1 MNPTPFFK
9 NPRSPAPY
17 PYQTR
22 YPWRYFTSQKPALKP
37 KALFSTYMR
46 IYIYLLLAL
55 GAFSCVSHQQLVNFN
70 QGPLPTQPE
79 TILNALD
86 LKIQPEDL
94 LQLSIQSI
102 EPTGVA
108 PFNPPNQ
115 NQMMMMQGG
124 QGLGN
129 VAEMFTGYF
138 VDRDGMIEIPTLG
151 KIKVEGLTVVEA
163 QKLIGDEIRKTV
175 TDATVNIRFLN
186 FKVSILG
193 EIANPGVLRLS
204 NKRITL
210 LEAFALSGDLTPYAN
225 RNNILVIREKAGK
238 REYGRLNLQSPAFFH
253 SPYFYLEQNDVV
265 YVEPTPAKVGAIQD
279 QTTRILTFGS
289 AGLSLVTLLFA
300 IFRK

>member
-1 MNPTPFFK
+1 
-9 NPRSPAPY
+9 
-17 PYQTR
+17 
-22 YPWRYFTSQKPALKP
+22 
-37 KALFSTYMR
+37 MR

-55 GAFSCVSHQQLVNFN
+55 GSFSCVSHQQLVNFN

-86 LKIQPEDL
+86 LRIQPEDL
-94 LQLSIQSI
+94 LQISIQSI
-102 EPTGVA
+102 EPEGVA

-124 QGLGN
+124 GLGN

-138 VDRDGMIEIPTLG
+138 VDRDGIIELPTLG
-151 KIKVEGLTVVEA
+151 KVKVEGLTIVEA
-163 QKLIGDEIRKTV
+163 QNLIGDQIRKTV

-186 FKVSILG
+186 FKVSMMG
-193 EIANPGVLRLS
+193 EVANPGVLRLS

-210 LEAFALSGDLTPYAN
+210 LEAFALAGDLTPYAN
-225 RNNILVIREKAGK
+225 RNNILVVREKAGK
-238 REYGRLNLQSPAFFH
+238 REYGRLNLQSNTFFQ
-253 SPYFYLEQNDVV
+253 SPYFYLEQNDLV
-265 YVEPTPAKVGAIQD
+265 YVEPIPAKVGAIQD

>member
-1 MNPTPFFK
+1 
-9 NPRSPAPY
+9 
-17 PYQTR
+17 
-22 YPWRYFTSQKPALKP
+22 
-37 KALFSTYMR
+37 MR

-55 GAFSCVSHQQLVNFN
+55 GASSCVSHQQLVNFN

-94 LQLSIQSI
+94 LQVTIQSSSDD
-102 EPTGVA
+102 GLK
-108 PFNPPNQ
+108 PFNPPAQ

-124 QGLGN
+124 GMGN

-138 VDRDGMIEIPTLG
+138 VDRDGMIEMPTLG
-151 KIKVEGLTVVEA
+151 KVQVEGLTVVEA
-163 QKLIGDEIRKTV
+163 QNLIGERIRKTV
-175 TDATVNIRFLN
+175 TDASVNIRFLN
-186 FKVSILG
+186 LKISVLG
-193 EIANPGVLRLS
+193 EVRNPGVLRLS
-204 NKRITL
+204 NKRITIF
-210 LEAFALSGDLTPYAN
+210 EAFALAGDLTPYAN
-225 RNNILVIREKAGK
+225 RNNILVVREKAGK
-238 REYGRLNLQSPAFFH
+238 REYGRLNLQSPSFFQ

-265 YVEPTPAKVGAIQD
+265 YIEPTPAKVGSIQD